1 MTETPMTPL
10 FAYPRQGD
18 DYTIKDLTYALTS
31 TGLNYPTANA
41 RIANYAAKRLIHVRE
56 KGVGTRPNI
65 YEIHDMGAAVVLSAL
80 QDTGIADLDVLR
92 VVSEALYA
100 WPVTVKSPYLH
111 PITAAIIGTLK
122 GETWTFHLDVWRD
135 TQTGERFLDPAL
147 FLGERIGIREIPPT
161 AVPIAAVLI
170 TLEQLLRPVAAKLI
184 PAKGH

>member
-1 MTETPMTPL
+1 MSENEITPL
-10 FAYPRQGD
+10 FGYPRQGPEL
-18 DYTIKDLTYALTS
+18 TIKDLTYALTC

-92 VVSEALYA
+92 DVSEALYA

-111 PITAAIIGTLK
+111 PITAAVIGTAK
-122 GETWTFHLDVWRD
+122 GERWTFHLDVYRD
-135 TQTGERFLDPAL
+135 TQTGERYLDPAL
-147 FLGERIGIREIPPT
+147 FAEDRHSIRQIPAS
-161 AVPIAAVLI
+161 AVPIAAVLV
-170 TLEQLLRPVAAKLI
+170 TLESHLLPVARKLF
-184 PAKGH
+184 PPVGN